1 MNMGLTVRNLHIR
14 KFCVGKHSWHVIAT
28 PNGARSSA
36 MLYSIAE
43 TAKAN
48 RLRPY
53 EYFKYVLESMLQH
66 MDDRPE
72 DYIND
77 LMPWSENLPEDIREY
92 KF

>member
-1 MNMGLTVRNLHIR
+1 
-14 KFCVGKHSWHVIAT
+14 
-28 PNGARSSA
+28 